1 MTKLILKAVSSPK
14 SAASAA
20 VDQVVGQ
27 VDTASGA
34 QRLSISAQANTQYR
48 LVDSKTGQVIKNQ
61 TVVRKGKTLQIEVDG
76 KNVAELDNFFPDEAN
91 DAAPQAQGSTYLV
104 DTSATAEPSY
114 GVVSAQ
120 SPAGDMVGESSV
132 IWTPGMPALPLSE
145 PVALVRRC
153 CRRCQASARQAAW
166 LWPRVW
172 RWWQAAIWTARMQP
186 AALNRLAPKST
197 AVLLQVRWWGRAW
210 SQASKYKHSMTKVTA
225 WEQRM

>member
-48 LVDSKTGQVIKNQ
+48 LVESKTGQVIKNQ

-76 KNVAELDNFFPDEAN
+76 KNVVELDNFFPDEAS
-91 DAAPQAQGSTYLV
+91 DAAPQAQAATYL
-104 DTSATAEPSY
+104 
-114 GVVSAQ
+114 
-120 SPAGDMVGESSV
+120 
-132 IWTPGMPALPLSE
+132 
-145 PVALVRRC
+145 
-153 CRRCQASARQAAW
+153 
-166 LWPRVW
+166 
-172 RWWQAAIWTARMQP
+172 
-186 AALNRLAPKST
+186 
-197 AVLLQVRWWGRAW
+197 
-210 SQASKYKHSMTKVTA
+210 VTA